1 MTNHVL
7 INQNSKVPTEKMK
20 IVILVGKAVPILFG
34 LVAIFYPEAF
44 DRIPAGFEMAVGG
57 FITSLLT
64 DIAGYFKK
72 EKV

>member
-1 MTNHVL
+1 MTSHVL
-7 INQNSKVPTEKMK
+7 VSQNTAQPTEKMK
-20 IVILVGKAVPILFG
+20 IVILVGKTVPILFG

>member
-7 INQNSKVPTEKMK
+7 INQNSKAPTEKMK
-20 IVILVGKAVPILFG
+20 VVMLVGKAIPILFG

-64 DIAGYFKK
+64 DLAGYYKK
-72 EKV
+72 ERA